1 MKQKAVTVRFNEY
14 VYGKIESHKISKKL
28 GSFNEALNDLFLEL
42 IKQVDEQEK
51 IKEQSE
57 KNSENIEII
66 STNIKNIASFL
77 KVMNEKK

>member
-14 VYGKIESHKISKKL
+14 VYGKIESHKINKKL

-42 IKQVDEQEK
+42 IKQVNEQEK